1 MNNKQMTASTSVRI
15 RVDDVKV
22 FGPGI
27 AELLERI
34 DRCESIRTATMEM
47 KIAYSKAWTMLRSC
61 EAALGYP
68 LIQRKV
74 GGAGGG
80 GSTLTPEGR
89 SLLERYRQW
98 EADCKAYAK
107 AHLAD
112 LFPEAAECSFRWWC
126 WRPGLPGALGR
137 PISCCSPWP
146 ESRCC
151 AIPLIWCRDCP
162 SHQKSLCA
170 RPKRPH
176 WRRLPALRFCSIPS
190 RNWARA
196 TACGWGWLPAGKVMA
211 ACFSPAISHFS
222 AQERSNG

>member
-1 MNNKQMTASTSVRI
+1 MKKKQMTASASVRI

-34 DRCESIRTATMEM
+34 DRCESIRTATTEM
-47 KIAYSKAWTMLRSC
+47 KIAYSKAWTILRSC

-89 SLLERYRQW
+89 SLLERYRRW

-107 AHLAD
+107 EHLVEI
-112 LFPEAAECSFRWWC
+112 FPEAAE
-126 WRPGLPGALGR
+126 
-137 PISCCSPWP
+137 
-146 ESRCC
+146 
-151 AIPLIWCRDCP
+151 
-162 SHQKSLCA
+162 
-170 RPKRPH
+170 
-176 WRRLPALRFCSIPS
+176 
-190 RNWARA
+190 
-196 TACGWGWLPAGKVMA
+196 
-211 ACFSPAISHFS
+211 
-222 AQERSNG
+222 

>member
-1 MNNKQMTASTSVRI
+1 MSNKQMTASTSVRI
-15 RVDDVKV
+15 RMDDVKV

-34 DRCESIRTATMEM
+34 DRCESIRTATAEM

-89 SLLERYRQW
+89 SLLERHRQW

-112 LFPEAAECSFRWWC
+112 FFPEAAE
-126 WRPGLPGALGR
+126 
-137 PISCCSPWP
+137 
-146 ESRCC
+146 
-151 AIPLIWCRDCP
+151 
-162 SHQKSLCA
+162 
-170 RPKRPH
+170 
-176 WRRLPALRFCSIPS
+176 
-190 RNWARA
+190 
-196 TACGWGWLPAGKVMA
+196 
-211 ACFSPAISHFS
+211 
-222 AQERSNG
+222 

>member
-1 MNNKQMTASTSVRI
+1 MSNKIMTSSTSGRI
-15 RVDDVKV
+15 RVDYFTAV
-22 FGPGI
+22 GPGV

-89 SLLERYRQW
+89 SLLERYRRW

-107 AHLAD
+107 EHLVEI
-112 LFPEAAECSFRWWC
+112 FPEAAE
-126 WRPGLPGALGR
+126 
-137 PISCCSPWP
+137 
-146 ESRCC
+146 
-151 AIPLIWCRDCP
+151 
-162 SHQKSLCA
+162 
-170 RPKRPH
+170 
-176 WRRLPALRFCSIPS
+176 
-190 RNWARA
+190 
-196 TACGWGWLPAGKVMA
+196 
-211 ACFSPAISHFS
+211 
-222 AQERSNG
+222 

>member
-1 MNNKQMTASTSVRI
+1 MELKLTPRFLQNGQRF
-15 RVDDVKV
+15 
-22 FGPGI
+22 FGPGV

-89 SLLERYRQW
+89 SLLERYRRW

-107 AHLAD
+107 EHLTEI
-112 LFPEAAECSFRWWC
+112 FPEAAE
-126 WRPGLPGALGR
+126 
-137 PISCCSPWP
+137 
-146 ESRCC
+146 
-151 AIPLIWCRDCP
+151 
-162 SHQKSLCA
+162 
-170 RPKRPH
+170 
-176 WRRLPALRFCSIPS
+176 
-190 RNWARA
+190 
-196 TACGWGWLPAGKVMA
+196 
-211 ACFSPAISHFS
+211 
-222 AQERSNG
+222 

>member
-1 MNNKQMTASTSVRI
+1 MSNKQMTASTSVRI
-15 RVDDVKV
+15 RMDDVKV

-61 EAALGYP
+61 EAALSYP

-80 GSTLTPEGR
+80 GSTLTPEG
-89 SLLERYRQW
+89 YRQW

-112 LFPEAAECSFRWWC
+112 FFPEAAE
-126 WRPGLPGALGR
+126 
-137 PISCCSPWP
+137 
-146 ESRCC
+146 
-151 AIPLIWCRDCP
+151 
-162 SHQKSLCA
+162 
-170 RPKRPH
+170 
-176 WRRLPALRFCSIPS
+176 
-190 RNWARA
+190 
-196 TACGWGWLPAGKVMA
+196 
-211 ACFSPAISHFS
+211 
-222 AQERSNG
+222 

>member
-1 MNNKQMTASTSVRI
+1 MSNKQMTASTSVQI
-15 RVDDVKV
+15 RMDDVKV

-112 LFPEAAECSFRWWC
+112 FFPEAAE
-126 WRPGLPGALGR
+126 
-137 PISCCSPWP
+137 
-146 ESRCC
+146 
-151 AIPLIWCRDCP
+151 
-162 SHQKSLCA
+162 
-170 RPKRPH
+170 
-176 WRRLPALRFCSIPS
+176 
-190 RNWARA
+190 
-196 TACGWGWLPAGKVMA
+196 
-211 ACFSPAISHFS
+211 
-222 AQERSNG
+222 

>member
-1 MNNKQMTASTSVRI
+1 MAQGVGMVL
-15 RVDDVKV
+15 
-22 FGPGI
+22 GPGV

-89 SLLERYRQW
+89 SLLERYRRW

-107 AHLAD
+107 EHLAEI
-112 LFPEAAECSFRWWC
+112 FPEAAE
-126 WRPGLPGALGR
+126 
-137 PISCCSPWP
+137 
-146 ESRCC
+146 
-151 AIPLIWCRDCP
+151 
-162 SHQKSLCA
+162 
-170 RPKRPH
+170 
-176 WRRLPALRFCSIPS
+176 
-190 RNWARA
+190 
-196 TACGWGWLPAGKVMA
+196 
-211 ACFSPAISHFS
+211 
-222 AQERSNG
+222 

>member
-1 MNNKQMTASTSVRI
+1 MSNKQMTASTSVRI
-15 RVDDVKV
+15 RMDDVKV

-74 GGAGGG
+74 GGAG
-80 GSTLTPEGR
+80 STLTPEGH

-112 LFPEAAECSFRWWC
+112 FFPEAAE
-126 WRPGLPGALGR
+126 
-137 PISCCSPWP
+137 
-146 ESRCC
+146 
-151 AIPLIWCRDCP
+151 
-162 SHQKSLCA
+162 
-170 RPKRPH
+170 
-176 WRRLPALRFCSIPS
+176 
-190 RNWARA
+190 
-196 TACGWGWLPAGKVMA
+196 
-211 ACFSPAISHFS
+211 
-222 AQERSNG
+222 

>member
-1 MNNKQMTASTSVRI
+1 MKKKQMTASASVRI

-34 DRCESIRTATMEM
+34 DRCESIRTATAEM

-89 SLLERYRQW
+89 SLLERYRRW

-107 AHLAD
+107 EHLVEI
-112 LFPEAAECSFRWWC
+112 FPEATE
-126 WRPGLPGALGR
+126 
-137 PISCCSPWP
+137 
-146 ESRCC
+146 
-151 AIPLIWCRDCP
+151 
-162 SHQKSLCA
+162 
-170 RPKRPH
+170 
-176 WRRLPALRFCSIPS
+176 
-190 RNWARA
+190 
-196 TACGWGWLPAGKVMA
+196 
-211 ACFSPAISHFS
+211 
-222 AQERSNG
+222 